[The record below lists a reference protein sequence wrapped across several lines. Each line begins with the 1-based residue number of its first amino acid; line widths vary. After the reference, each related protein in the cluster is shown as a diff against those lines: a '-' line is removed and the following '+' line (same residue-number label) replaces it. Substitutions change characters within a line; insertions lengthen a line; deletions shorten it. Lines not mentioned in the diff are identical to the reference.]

1 MADYDISLDT
11 SSLDIV
17 LDKDSSLV
25 EGGNQFDATLSET
38 EVANKFTDLTDVSI
52 NQNNL
57 DATRTNFV
65 VVYDNAVGA
74 FRLVDPDQVLIAAAS
89 SVSNVGYVG
98 LPTAFL
104 NTLDQDLDQKIDLD
118 GGSF

>member
-1 MADYDISLDT
+1 MADYDITLDT
-11 SSLDIV
+11 SSLDV
-17 LDKDSSLV
+17 TLDQDSSLV
-25 EGGNQFDATLSET
+25 EGGNEFDATLSET

-57 DATRTNFV
+57 DSTRTNFV
-65 VVYDNAVGA
+65 VVYDNTVGA

>member
-25 EGGNQFDATLSET
+25 EGGSQFDATLSET

-57 DATRTNFV
+57 DGTRTNYV
-65 VVYDNAVGA
+65 VVYDNTVGA

-89 SVSNVGYVG
+89 SIGNVGYAG
-98 LPTAFL
+98 LPTSFISQ
-104 NTLDQDLDQKIDLD
+104 LDQDLDQKIDLD

>member
-1 MADYDISLDT
+1 MADYNISLDT

-17 LDKDSSLV
+17 LNKDSSLV
-25 EGGNQFDATLSET
+25 EGGSQFDATLSET

-57 DATRTNFV
+57 DATRTNYV
-65 VVYDNAVGA
+65 VVYDNTIGA
-74 FRLVDPDQVLIAAAS
+74 FKLVDPDQVLIAAAS
-89 SVSNVGYVG
+89 SIGNVGYVG
-98 LPTAFL
+98 LPTAFISQ
-104 NTLDQDLDQKIDLD
+104 LDQDLDQKIDLD

>member
-1 MADYDISLDT
+1 MPDYEISLDT

-38 EVANKFTDLTDVSI
+38 EVANKFTDLTDVNI

-57 DATRTNFV
+57 DGTRTNFV
-65 VVYDNAVGA
+65 VVYDNTVGA
-74 FRLVDPDQVLIAAAS
+74 FKLVDPDQVLIAAAS
-89 SVSNVGYVG
+89 TVSNVGYVG

-104 NTLDQDLDQKIDLD
+104 NTLDSNLDQKIDLD

>member
-25 EGGNQFDATLSET
+25 EGGSQFDATLSET
-38 EVANKFTDLTDVSI
+38 EVANKFTDLTDVNI

-74 FRLVDPDQVLIAAAS
+74 FKLVDPDQVLIAAAS